1 MLTLKKYANGRLYD
15 TVNKQYVT
23 KDQLSKLIKEKE
35 KIKVILAKTGK
46 DVTKSVVSSLPTTKK
61 SKINGKNK
69 PLLKKEA
76 IKTRVEGH
84 KKWIGKQIDKRMDTI
99 LEMMNFPN
107 KQQVAKLN
115 ADVRKLAKKVD
126 DLQKLY
132 AQTHEKMRREHSK
145 EMKILEQQYDKRI
158 RLVKTAPA
166 VRNA

>member
-1 MLTLKKYANGRLYD
+1 MLTLKKYVNGRLYD

-46 DVTKSVVSSLPTTKK
+46 DVTKSVVSSLPASKK
-61 SKINGKNK
+61 AKTNGKNR
-69 PLLKKEA
+69 PLLKKKA

-84 KKWIGKQIDKRMDTI
+84 KKWIAKQIDKRMDTI

-107 KQQVAKLN
+107 KQQVVKIN
-115 ADVRKLAKKVD
+115 ADVKKLAKKIN
-126 DLQKLY
+126 DLQKLQ
-132 AQTHEKMRREHSK
+132 AQTHDKMKLEHK
-145 EMKILEQQYDKRI
+145 REMKILAQRYDKRI

-166 VRNA
+166 ALSA